1 MGGCGAAGRPGQSQ
15 VPILQRWTLLRWRPD
30 VLREGEASLGGGWA
44 GVAQQQQQSPAVVVP
59 VPGYRPHPQA
69 AYAQAGQLS
78 QGYGAEGYRAEGY
91 GAPQMLYG
99 MQPAQLAAHMPP
111 GYAHTHAHQAWLA
124 QGGYAPQ
131 QPYAHAPSPHGPHGA
146 PAATLVTDVDMRSS
160 TERAMV
166 RVEDQLS
173 VSKATQT
180 ACLRG

>member
-1 MGGCGAAGRPGQSQ
+1 M
-15 VPILQRWTLLRWRPD
+15 
-30 VLREGEASLGGGWA
+30 LREGEASLGGGWA
-44 GVAQQQQQSPAVVVP
+44 GVAQQQQSPGVVVP
-59 VPGYRPHPQA
+59 GYPPHPQA
-69 AYAQAGQLS
+69 AYAQAGQLP

-111 GYAHTHAHQAWLA
+111 GYAHAHAQQAWLA

-146 PAATLVTDVDMRSS
+146 PAATTLTDVDMCSS

-173 VSKATQT
+173 VSEATRT
-180 ACLRG
+180 ACLRA